1 MYVYSFA
8 GLLISMFNNVSRRE
22 VIFNNNQ
29 VLERRETEVSKL
41 KGGGILLLEIITLI
55 IKNDNNVCNEI
66 LKLKLDLWIISVLY

>member
-1 MYVYSFA
+1 
-8 GLLISMFNNVSRRE
+8 MFNNVSRRE